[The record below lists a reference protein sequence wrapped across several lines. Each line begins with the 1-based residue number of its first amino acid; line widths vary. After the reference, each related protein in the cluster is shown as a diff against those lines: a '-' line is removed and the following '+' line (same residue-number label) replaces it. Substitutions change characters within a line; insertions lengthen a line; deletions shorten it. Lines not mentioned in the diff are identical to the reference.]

1 MACYSYCYGHNEA
14 MPINA
19 SLSSLKHHF
28 LIAMPT
34 LREGLFANSITYLI
48 EHDDN
53 GAMGL
58 VINQPMELSYGDIF
72 EHLKIPEVRG
82 HRPDSVLVG
91 GPVENHR
98 GFVLHRAGEHDWQS
112 TMHVADDIYLTTSVD
127 ILHDLAHHNAPPCLV
142 ALGYA
147 GWSPGQLEEELAANA
162 WLTVPAD
169 SRILF
174 ETPLEQRVAAATSR
188 LGIDMRLISSEAG
201 HA

>member
-1 MACYSYCYGHNEA
+1 
-14 MPINA
+14 MPIDA
-19 SLSSLKHHF
+19 SLSSLKNHF
-28 LIAMPT
+28 LIAMPA
-34 LREGLFANSITYLI
+34 LREGIFANSITYLI
-48 EHDDN
+48 EHDTN

-58 VINQPMELSYGDIF
+58 VINQPMDLSCADIF
-72 EHLKIPEVRG
+72 EHLKIPEVRA
-82 HRPDSVLVG
+82 HQTDAVLVG

-98 GFVLHRAGEHDWQS
+98 GFVLHRPSEQQWQS
-112 TMHVADDIYLTTSVD
+112 TMHIADDICLTTSID
-127 ILHDLAHHNAPPCLV
+127 ILHDLAHNAAPPCLV

-174 ETPLEQRVAAATSR
+174 DTPIEQRVAAATSC
-188 LGIDMRLISSEAG
+188 LGIDMRLISSQAG

>member
-1 MACYSYCYGHNEA
+1 

-19 SLSSLKHHF
+19 ALSSLKNHF

-34 LREGLFANSITYLI
+34 LREGLFAKSITYLI
-48 EHDDN
+48 EHDEN

-58 VINQPMELSYGDIF
+58 VINQPMDLRYDDIF
-72 EHLKIPEVRG
+72 DHLKIPDVYG
-82 HRPDSVLVG
+82 LHNDAVLVG
-91 GPVENHR
+91 GPVETHR
-98 GFVLHRAGEHDWQS
+98 GFVLHRAGSHPWQS
-112 TMHVADDIYLTTSVD
+112 TIQVADDICLTTSID
-127 ILHDLAHHNAPPCLV
+127 ILHDLAHNLAPACLV

-162 WLTVPAD
+162 WLTMPAD

-174 ETPLEQRVAAATSR
+174 DTPLEQRVAVATSL